1 MKIYITIC
9 SHADWMWICCLA
21 STTVQKM
28 QFPIKDFFS
37 KCEEIFHGK
46 LHFFVQCTAKNFQV
60 FCNLLVSK
68 HCENMIVSEV

>member
-9 SHADWMWICCLA
+9 SHADWMWICWLA

-46 LHFFVQCTAKNFQV
+46 LHFFV
-60 FCNLLVSK
+60 
-68 HCENMIVSEV
+68 